1 MHADAEEG
9 TATGVA
15 VAITRACEATDAD
28 ATDATDA
35 DDTRACEATDA
46 DAGVFTGAATYAD
59 VGTGTETFTPRA
71 AFTPRADVNGTGTE
85 TIDAAYVVECM
96 GSVGMGETA
105 EDIGSDWGAEGGNDG
120 GADSSGG

>member
-15 VAITRACEATDAD
+15 VAI
-28 ATDATDA
+28 
-35 DDTRACEATDA
+35 TRACEATDA

-59 VGTGTETFTPRA
+59 VGTGTETFTPRT

-120 GADSSGG
+120 GADSSGGWAQ

>member
-15 VAITRACEATDAD
+15 VAGTRACEVTDAD
-28 ATDATDA
+28 ATDDTDADDA

-46 DAGVFTGAATYAD
+46 DAGVFTGAATY
-59 VGTGTETFTPRA
+59 
-71 AFTPRADVNGTGTE
+71 ADVNGTGTE

-120 GADSSGG
+120 GAESSGG

>member
-15 VAITRACEATDAD
+15 VAI
-28 ATDATDA
+28 
-35 DDTRACEATDA
+35 TRACEATDA

-59 VGTGTETFTPRA
+59 VGTGTET
-71 AFTPRADVNGTGTE
+71 
-85 TIDAAYVVECM
+85 IDAAYIVECM

-120 GADSSGG
+120 GADSSGGWAQ